1 MVTVIQK
8 TGSEACTCLWD
19 LHLALG
25 VFTPL
30 LGLYLPLGYAPGSGL
45 CTALCEANTCA
56 LPLSLYQ
63 QLWGIG
69 VIKHDLEF
77 LSFAA
82 GHFQILWAAE
92 TLHTGHHSEQ
102 HLGSE

>member
-1 MVTVIQK
+1 MPF
-8 TGSEACTCLWD
+8 
-19 LHLALG
+19 H
-25 VFTPL
+25 
-30 LGLYLPLGYAPGSGL
+30 
-45 CTALCEANTCA
+45 
-56 LPLSLYQ
+56 SLYQ
-63 QLWGIG
+63 QLWGMG